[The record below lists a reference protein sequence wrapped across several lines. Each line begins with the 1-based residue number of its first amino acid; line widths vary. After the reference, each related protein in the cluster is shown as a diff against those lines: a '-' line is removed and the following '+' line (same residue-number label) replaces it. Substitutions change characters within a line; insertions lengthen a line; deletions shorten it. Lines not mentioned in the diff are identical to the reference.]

1 MPRRNR
7 NGWRNDHIRIEA
19 QQQQSNVVDLN
30 GRRGQ
35 RSKRARRLE
44 KRRAA

>member
-7 NGWRNDHIRIEA
+7 NAWRNDQARADTQHHA
-19 QQQQSNVVDLN
+19 NVVDLN

>member
-7 NGWRNDHIRIEA
+7 NGWRNDQARADAH
-19 QQQQSNVVDLN
+19 QQNVVDLN
-30 GRRGQ
+30 GRRQ

-44 KRRAA
+44 KKRRAA

>member
-1 MPRRNR
+1 MPRHNR
-7 NGWRNDHIRIEA
+7 TAWRNDHVRA
-19 QQQQSNVVDLN
+19 DTQQHANVVDLN
-30 GRRGQ
+30 GRRLQ

>member
-7 NGWRNDHIRIEA
+7 SAWRNDQARAETQH
-19 QQQQSNVVDLN
+19 QNVVELN
-30 GRRGQ
+30 GRRRQ

>member
-1 MPRRNR
+1 MPRHNR
-7 NGWRNDHIRIEA
+7 TAWRNDHVRRDL
-19 QQQQSNVVDLN
+19 QQHPNVVDLN
-30 GRRGQ
+30 QQRRQ

>member
-7 NGWRNDHIRIEA
+7 TAWRNDQARA
-19 QQQQSNVVDLN
+19 DGQQQNVVDLN
-30 GRRGQ
+30 RRRQ